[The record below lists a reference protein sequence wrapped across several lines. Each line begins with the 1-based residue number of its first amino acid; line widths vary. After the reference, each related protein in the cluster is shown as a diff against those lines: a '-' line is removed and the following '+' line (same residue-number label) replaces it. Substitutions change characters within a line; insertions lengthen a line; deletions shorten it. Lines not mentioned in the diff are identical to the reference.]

1 MVELFFFLQHTVQ
14 TGNLPYASGA
24 AGGMQNGDHLAN
36 PAGVSLQ
43 QLKVEKDVGQT
54 FTTTATGVSVGS
66 QAVEQQT
73 VIFPF
78 KCRGLPRA
86 IYKDGA
92 MQTWM
97 LCSDREN
104 KNML

>member
-1 MVELFFFLQHTVQ
+1 MFLCSIIFFLQHTVQ

-43 QLKVEKDVGQT
+43 QMKVEKEVGQT

-73 VIFPF
+73 VIFSF
-78 KCRGLPRA
+78 KFRVLRGNRTM
-86 IYKDGA
+86 YKNGENVDA
-92 MQTWM
+92 MFGQ
-97 LCSDREN
+97 
-104 KNML
+104 